1 MTIDLQLQLLERVVA
16 ALVIG
21 LAFGVE
27 REWTRHFAGIRTMM
41 LVAVGACLFTEG
53 GYLTLAAHNIDPT
66 RIAAQVVTGVG
77 FLGAGTIF
85 RAEDRVRGLTTA
97 ATIWLVAALGMAAGF
112 GLYVLAAGAAALCLF
127 LIVALRAVERR
138 WFPGAQKN

>member
-1 MTIDLQLQLLERVVA
+1 MSTELQLQLLERVIA
-16 ALVIG
+16 ALAIG
-21 LAFGVE
+21 CAFGVE

-41 LVAVGACLFTEG
+41 LVAVGSCLFTEG
-53 GYLTLAAHNIDPT
+53 GYLTLAAHSIDPT

-85 RAEDRVRGLTTA
+85 RADDRVRGLTTA

-112 GLYVLAAGAAALCLF
+112 GFYVLAGGTAVVSLF
-127 LIVALRAVERR
+127 LIVALRVVERR
-138 WFPGAQKN
+138 WFPGSEKV